1 MSGRRAGRFTLTAAG
16 VALAL
21 APALTV
27 GPAVTPALAVT
38 PAPAVAPAPAAT
50 PASAVAPA
58 QAVGSA
64 GVPTTAVDPGVAS
77 AAVVRPASSSTSP
90 TALAPATT
98 ASPSASR
105 PLRPTAADPGP
116 DAPGPAAGLTQRV
129 ECTASSG
136 TSPASAVRGSDPL
149 AAVHRLADGDGQRVA
164 VIDTGVSPHP
174 RLDGRLIG
182 GGDYLA
188 GGDGLDDCDGHGT
201 EVAGL
206 IAAVPDP
213 VTRTGSGV
221 APRAQVLSLRQSSS
235 RFTVTGPDGR
245 DRPAGEIGTLAD
257 AITRAVALRA
267 TVVNISE
274 VVCVPQAQ
282 ADSAG
287 APLRAAVRAASEAG
301 VVVVAAAGNVDPSGT
316 CTGAAGLRPMPA
328 LFDDVIAVAAVDGDD
343 RVAPFSVPGP
353 WVDVAAPG
361 VAVASLSVG
370 GGATGPVL
378 NGTSYAAPVVAG
390 VAALLRQRF
399 PSLTPDQVAD
409 RIRATARHPAAGR
422 DPRVGYG
429 VLDPLAALTAEPL
442 LLSPSQDPAGGSVTG
457 PRTGT
462 GPDVASRAGTGTL
475 LPGLGQRRPD
485 HTVALSTGIAAALV
499 LLGAVSAL
507 LRRLRRETGR
517 ARTDRRPGPADH
529 PDHRRPEHTPEP
541 LARR

>member
-1 MSGRRAGRFTLTAAG
+1 APAPPPGAATIGGPATGAAAFCAPGPGTAGVPAPSDDAAG
-16 VALAL
+16 VA
-21 APALTV
+21 APALR
-27 GPAVTPALAVT
+27 
-38 PAPAVAPAPAAT
+38 
-50 PASAVAPA
+50 
-58 QAVGSA
+58 
-64 GVPTTAVDPGVAS
+64 PGLTS
-77 AAVVRPASSSTSP
+77 AAVVHPASASTSP
-90 TALAPATT
+90 GALAPATT
-98 ASPSASR
+98 ASPSAFR

-136 TSPASAVRGSDPL
+136 DGASPASTVRGSDPL
-149 AAVHRLADGDGQRVA
+149 APVHRLADGDGQRIA

-206 IAAVPDP
+206 IAASPDP

-221 APRAQVLSLRQSSS
+221 APRAQILSLRQSSS

-282 ADSAG
+282 AGSAG
-287 APLRAAVRAASEAG
+287 APLRAAVRAATEAG
-301 VVVVAAAGNVDPSGT
+301 VVVVAAAGNLDPSGT

-462 GPDVASRAGTGTL
+462 GPDVATRAGTGTL

-485 HTVALSTGIAAALV
+485 HTVALSAGIAAALV
-499 LLGAVSAL
+499 LLAAVSAL

-517 ARTDRRPGPADH
+517 VPTRPTDRRPGPDDR
-529 PDHRRPEHTPEP
+529 PGHRRPDRTPEP